1 MHFRAHLL
9 TRFILASMTISAAE
23 YNASMELEKCLK
35 MPEDQQPKC
44 IGNVRQKVELVHII
58 KESQFK
64 AKQFQFMVEDR
75 NAAIDIIELPMLKID
90 LSDVRSIFV
99 GYVVIFAIIGVSILQ
114 CCQPTMQSP
123 LFVIAAYVISMTAV
137 LIYLISQAKST
148 SQILLPTFVVA
159 EIAMIAFAIFIS
171 FRFENEN
178 RPLKQVWR
186 LQNANAGPAAP
197 PPIAGPAASPPI
209 AGPAA
214 PPAPAP
220 QMNAGAA
227 GQLNPG
233 APAGRARG
241 GSCVIC

>member
-1 MHFRAHLL
+1 MEEQEDEIKQLNEMILSAKCHAIREAQL
-9 TRFILASMTISAAE
+9 TEKKVIKQELKAE
-23 YNASMELEKCLK
+23 
-35 MPEDQQPKC
+35 
-44 IGNVRQKVELVHII
+44 
-58 KESQFK
+58 ESQFK
-64 AKQFQFMVEDR
+64 AKQFQFMVDDR

-178 RPLKQVWR
+178 RPL
-186 LQNANAGPAAP
+186 LHY
-197 PPIAGPAASPPI
+197 
-209 AGPAA
+209 
-214 PPAPAP
+214 
-220 QMNAGAA
+220 
-227 GQLNPG
+227 
-233 APAGRARG
+233 G
-241 GSCVIC
+241 GYKM